1 MAKGKFITFEG
12 GEGAGKSTQARMLCE
27 RLEAAG
33 RTVLRTREP
42 GGTPGAEFA
51 RHMLKSGAMEPYG
64 SFAEAVVLSAA
75 RDDHVSEV
83 IAPALK
89 RGEWVVCDR
98 FADSTRAYQGA
109 AGGVDAKLLENLE
122 TLVVGEARP
131 DLTIMLDAP
140 AEQALARAR
149 KRASDEGETSD
160 RFEDEGI
167 EFHRKL
173 RAAFIEIAKHNKR
186 RCFVFDTTQP
196 AEKVSEA
203 IWKLVHKKLKP

>member
-1 MAKGKFITFEG
+1 M
-12 GEGAGKSTQARMLCE
+12 
-27 RLEAAG
+27 
-33 RTVLRTREP
+33 V
-42 GGTPGAEFA
+42 
-51 RHMLKSGAMEPYG
+51 
-64 SFAEAVVLSAA
+64 
-75 RDDHVSEV
+75 
-83 IAPALK
+83 
-89 RGEWVVCDR
+89 
-98 FADSTRAYQGA
+98 
-109 AGGVDAKLLENLE
+109 
-122 TLVVGEARP
+122 
-131 DLTIMLDAP
+131 LDAP